1 MTLRCPYCRNEL
13 PRGAS
18 VCGYCRAELIEPSD
32 RTRRGAYRPL
42 WLMLAIAAIVL
53 IAAYYYLMR

>member
-1 MTLRCPYCRNEL
+1 
-13 PRGAS
+13 
-18 VCGYCRAELIEPSD
+18 LIEPSD
-32 RTRRGAYRPL
+32 RTKRGAYRPL